1 MIVVRRG
8 RPRSQ
13 SQRRSDLDEVYRVLM
28 PGGSAA
34 GSRAGRAWRPPIDV
48 YEMADAVEVTA
59 EIAGLDRDEI
69 EIVFDRDLLSIRGQR
84 VDRTVCDH
92 RSFHEAHIHYGAFA
106 ADVFIPVPVDG
117 DGAEATYENGFLRIT
132 LPRTKGRTIIPTRVL
147 PEQGQTGPVNEQ
159 DRSTS

>member
-13 SQRRSDLDEVYRVLM
+13 RERRSDLDDIYRALM

-48 YEMADAVEVTA
+48 YETA
-59 EIAGLDRDEI
+59 EAIEITAELAGLDRDEI
-69 EIVFDRDLLSIRGQR
+69 EIVFDGDLLSLRGQR
-84 VDRTVCDH
+84 VDSTICDH

-106 ADVFIPVPVDG
+106 ADVFIPVPVEG
-117 DGAEATYENGFLRIT
+117 DGAAATYDNGFLRIT
-132 LPRTKGRTIIPTRVL
+132 LPRTKGRTIIPTRAGA
-147 PEQGQTGPVNEQ
+147 EREHMTPVNDQ

>member
-48 YEMADAVEVTA
+48 YETADAVEITA

-69 EIVFDRDLLSIRGQR
+69 ELVVDGDLLSLRGQR
-84 VDRTVCDH
+84 PDSTICDH

-132 LPRTKGRTIIPTRVL
+132 LPRTKGRTIIPTRASSEHEHTK
-147 PEQGQTGPVNEQ
+147 PAD
-159 DRSTS
+159 DRDRRNA

>member
-13 SQRRSDLDEVYRVLM
+13 GQRRSDLDEVYRALM
-28 PGGSAA
+28 PGGAA

-48 YEMADAVEVTA
+48 YETADAVEVTA
-59 EIAGLDRDEI
+59 EIAGLDRVET
-69 EIVFDRDLLSIRGQR
+69 EIVVDGNLLSLRGQR
-84 VDRTVCDH
+84 LDTTVCDH

-117 DGAEATYENGFLRIT
+117 DGAEATYENGFLRIK
-132 LPRTKGRTIIPTRVL
+132 LPLTKGRTIIPTRAAAQEHTQ
-147 PEQGQTGPVNEQ
+147 PAD
-159 DRSTS
+159 DRDRRHA